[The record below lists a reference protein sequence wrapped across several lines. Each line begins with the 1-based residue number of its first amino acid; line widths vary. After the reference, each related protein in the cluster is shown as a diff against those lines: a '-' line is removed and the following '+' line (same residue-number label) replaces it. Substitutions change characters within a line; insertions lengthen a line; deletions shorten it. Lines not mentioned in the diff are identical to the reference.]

1 MPANP
6 ASKVPTPS
14 PGDAAAAQ
22 DVAAAIAK
30 HAFLKGFSHKQLT
43 VIARCGRLREY
54 LPGDLIFKQGD
65 PAHSFHLIVF
75 GSVLLTHAGEKG
87 NTAIQTLTSGD
98 ALGWSWLFPPFS
110 WHFNA
115 TAFEPTRIIEL
126 DGERLRELCQSHP
139 EFGYE
144 FMNRIA
150 QVVIDRLQHTRRK
163 LFKLTGGH

>member
-1 MPANP
+1 M
-6 ASKVPTPS
+6 
-14 PGDAAAAQ
+14 
-22 DVAAAIAK
+22 AIAK

-126 DGERLRELCQSHP
+126 DGERLRELCRSHP

-144 FMNRIA
+144 FMSRIA

-163 LFKLTGGH
+163 LFKLTGGY